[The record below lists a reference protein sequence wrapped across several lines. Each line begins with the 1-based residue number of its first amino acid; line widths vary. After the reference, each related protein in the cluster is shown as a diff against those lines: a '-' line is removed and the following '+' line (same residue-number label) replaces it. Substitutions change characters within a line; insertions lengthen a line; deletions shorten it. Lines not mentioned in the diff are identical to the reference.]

1 MKNVFFSVALVNN
14 KRMFWYR
21 TLDVKVLCVTRT
33 ILQNSRASERDWDS
47 AHRFLVMSQIL
58 ISPARVSVKIIRP
71 DCLCRSGT
79 RLSTRGWSRE
89 PSSGPDQTSTSTE
102 ASPTSTN
109 LTTGKTLCF
118 SLQNLESK
126 GSGCAPSLHTAQ
138 INSCRLIRTCGQN
151 PTCLYN

>member
-33 ILQNSRASERDWDS
+33 ILQNSRSVWEGL
-47 AHRFLVMSQIL
+47 RFSSQIL
-58 ISPARVSVKIIRP
+58 GDVTDSNQPGLCFSEDHLP

-79 RLSTRGWSRE
+79 RLSTRGWSLE